1 MSSANS
7 PRSARALRAAIPT
20 CAAALLSLAP
30 PTLAQ
35 HDDLAPTGGQ
45 TSLRLPLG
53 QTRGQAEGL
62 NVIYDNGPY
71 VNLPGGGVGG
81 ADNSVLQNST
91 LLHGILGFGGSSA
104 TVRLADDFTVPGG
117 QLWYVESVKVYAYRT
132 GSPTTFAFDTAA
144 VQVWDGNP
152 SSGTA
157 NVVFGDTT
165 TNRLISSTWDNA
177 YRTTE
182 TTLTAVN
189 RPVVVNELRIG
200 KLFKPGTYWIDFW
213 VNNLAVA
220 GGSFTPPITITGEN
234 VTGDALQFLSTST
247 PQWNPLLMTVSTVPT
262 HPTGIPFQLCG
273 TIACCWEADLGT
285 NLNHGDDTIT
295 NNLALGFDFPLPG
308 ELPGGATTNVV
319 SVCSNGFVGLGGAFS
334 ADFTPTAG
342 EFTSQGHRIAV
353 PWDDYVPASGF
364 APQRQV
370 WFNALPGRAVATWR
384 RVPTFAGGATLNMVQ
399 IQMFPNGSFFINVWN
414 HEPVTLRTPV
424 FGVAARGS
432 SPSVAI
438 DMSVGHIGTPGTAT
452 IYESFTSGTSDLS
465 GFIYCFE
472 PRNDGIGATYDISI
486 SDACCN
492 DTANTTYGAGCAGL
506 GLTSTSPL
514 AGQAVTL
521 SLSGLS
527 GTASFAVLTFGVTQA
542 SIPIDPLNA
551 PGCDLLTGLEFPG
564 ALPIDPLSPRLSTLI
579 PCNAKF
585 FGQTVYVQGFA
596 LDPAANVLGLAASNG
611 VCLTIG
617 ND

>member
-1 MSSANS
+1 MPSALS
-7 PRSARALRAAIPT
+7 LRSAPALPAGLSAL
-20 CAAALLSLAP
+20 AAALLSLAT
-30 PTLAQ
+30 PTFAQ
-35 HDDLAPTGGQ
+35 QSDPAPTGGP

-81 ADNSVLQNST
+81 ADNSVLQTST
-91 LLHGILGFGGSSA
+91 LLHGILGFGASSA
-104 TVRLADDFTVPGG
+104 TVRLAEDFTVPGG

-165 TNRLISSTWDNA
+165 TNRLVSSTWDNA

-213 VNNLAVA
+213 VNTAVV
-220 GGSFTPPITITGEN
+220 GGAFTPPITITGEN
-234 VTGDALQFLSTST
+234 VTGNALQFLSGGT
-247 PQWNPLLMTVSTVPT
+247 PPWNPVLMTVSGVPT

-273 TIACCWEADLGT
+273 TIACCWEADLGR
-285 NLNHGDDTIT
+285 NLGHGDDSIT
-295 NNLALGFDFPLPG
+295 NGLPRGCDVPLPG

-334 ADFTPTAG
+334 ADFTPSVS

-353 PWDDYVPASGF
+353 PWDDYVPTTTS

-384 RVPTFAGGATLNMVQ
+384 RVPTFSGGPSLNMVQ
-399 IQMFPNGSFFINVWN
+399 LQMFPNGSFFINVWN
-414 HEPVTLRTPV
+414 HEPVTPRTPL

-438 DMSVGHIGTPGTAT
+438 DMSIGHIGTPGTAT
-452 IYESFTSGTSDLS
+452 IYESFTSGTSDLR

-472 PRNDGIGATYDISI
+472 PRNDGVGATYDISL

-492 DTANTTYGAGCAGL
+492 DAANTSYGSGCAGV
-506 GLTSTSPL
+506 GLTSTAPL
-514 AGQAVTL
+514 AGQALTL

-527 GTASFAVLTFGVTQA
+527 GTATIAVLTFGVTQT
-542 SIPIDPLNA
+542 SIAIDPLNA
-551 PGCDLLTGLEFPG
+551 PGCEVLTGLEFPG
-564 ALPIDPLSPRLSTLI
+564 ALPIDPLNPSLSTLI

-585 FGQTVYVQGFA
+585 FGQTLYVQGFV
-596 LDPAANVLGLAASNG
+596 LDPAANTLGLAASNG
-611 VCLTIG
+611 VRLTIG